1 MNLNPQKSPN
11 FPMASNNDL
20 KITSVAAGFTIGFG
34 LLTVWE
40 AIKQTAE
47 NRNPLQSVY
56 IYMLWG
62 EIALNLAI
70 GIMGWVFLDGVI
82 SPI

>member
-1 MNLNPQKSPN
+1 
-11 FPMASNNDL
+11 MASSNDL
-20 KITSVAAGFTIGFG
+20 KIASVAAGFTIGFG

-40 AIKQTAE
+40 AIKQTKE
-47 NRNPLQSVY
+47 NRNPLRSVY

-62 EIALNLAI
+62 EIASNLAI